1 MFIHSAHVIIR
12 IAYCVR
18 GEDSVLV
25 IDIDRA
31 TPEIFYRRCFAYHSR
46 RRKVNYEI

>member
-1 MFIHSAHVIIR
+1 MHR
-12 IAYCVR
+12 YNYCVR

-31 TPEIFYRRCFAYHSR
+31 TPEIFYSKSDLGV
-46 RRKVNYEI
+46 RKIKETSK